1 MSSLFKFILTLC
13 FALSCVGYS
22 APDAD
27 AATGCPA
34 INLASERS
42 KLQKLLTSK
51 GVAKD
56 ERSFLL
62 EGADKRLKELQSR
75 SLNARGAQCGID
87 TVRGM
92 VLGCMN
98 DGLPS
103 LLSSTPA
110 DRKASEAVWGRAGLS
125 ARGAAFVGIFHSC
138 RAVAMDILL
147 K

>member
-1 MSSLFKFILTLC
+1 MSSICKIILTLC
-13 FALSCVGYS
+13 FALSVFGYS
-22 APDAD
+22 VPDAD

-51 GVAKD
+51 GVPKN
-56 ERSFLL
+56 ERAFLL
-62 EGADKRLKELQSR
+62 DGADKRLKELQSR

-87 TVRGM
+87 VVRGM

-103 LLSSTPA
+103 LLESMPA
-110 DRKASEAVWGRAGLS
+110 DRKASDAVWGRAGLS
-125 ARGAAFVGIFHSC
+125 ARSAAFVGVFHSC